1 LLPLLFDWDEDN
13 VGHLNRHWLVPE
25 EVEDALLD
33 PDRVGLPAYGRG
45 SERRSAY
52 IGATAPGRTLFVV
65 VTHRRR
71 RVRVVTAREATER
84 ERRQYRR
91 GLR

>member
-13 VGHLNRHWLVPE
+13 VGHANGHGLLPD

-33 PDRVGLPAYGRG
+33 PDRVGVTAYGRDG
-45 SERRSAY
+45 ERRSAY
-52 IGATAPGRTLFVV
+52 IGATASGRTLFVV
-65 VTHRRR
+65 VTRRRR